1 MHQIQHEKQTTI
13 SEVNVRGK
21 WIKQKGNWFYFNLSV
36 ESSSFKPNNFKTEN
50 FPLPLK
56 VETDQFVFCLVSPE
70 CLSVKICCIWHPR
83 TVKWIVTALMLSLLF
98 CCFSLFLPHLRTLA
112 QEKRSEIVFVLGLV
126 GGVSVSVS
134 IIVAKYP
141 NIFPHPNNGR
151 SRARKKK
158 ISGKA
163 ICSRHQRQ
171 SAPSR
176 FGARLR
182 YWIWLRGS
190 ASYVIMLHRTKFIAY
205 LLNKDHPFIQR
216 VPVKSAIPR
225 MNKFQSYFYWT

>member
-1 MHQIQHEKQTTI
+1 MELCIKSDANNGRQYQKWLLAVSKINKTGIGFISIFLLKARVSYILTI
-13 SEVNVRGK
+13 SKRK
-21 WIKQKGNWFYFNLSV
+21 NWS
-36 ESSSFKPNNFKTEN
+36 
-50 FPLPLK
+50 LPLK
-56 VETDQFVFCLVSPE
+56 DETDQFVTCLVLPE
-70 CLSVKICCIWHPR
+70 CLPVKSAFSPSNSEAFR
-83 TVKWIVTALMLSLLF
+83 
-98 CCFSLFLPHLRTLA
+98 CFSLFLPHLRTLA

>member
-1 MHQIQHEKQTTI
+1 MYIKSDANNGQQYQKWLFAVSEINKIGIGFISIFLLKARVSYLTI
-13 SEVNVRGK
+13 LKRK
-21 WIKQKGNWFYFNLSV
+21 NLS
-36 ESSSFKPNNFKTEN
+36 
-50 FPLPLK
+50 LPLK
-56 VETDQFVFCLVSPE
+56 DETDQFVTCLVLPE
-70 CLSVKICCIWHPR
+70 CLFVKIAFHPR
-83 TVKWIVTALMLSLLF
+83 TVKRIVMAPMPSLLF
-98 CCFSLFLPHLRTLA
+98 RCFSLFLPHLRTLA